1 MIGFDFRHSTFE
13 SVEPEEV
20 VTTAR
25 IYLPVALQLLRSH
38 MFRITAK
45 ERL

>member
-20 VTTAR
+20 VTAAR
-25 IYLPVALQLLRSH
+25 VYLPVVLQLLGSQ